1 MKKTLMVLALA
12 TAAATAY
19 PQGQIQMINFGG
31 SGASQFQA
39 PIFDVEPAGSPRAG
53 IQLRGNPA
61 TGAIPAGTQ
70 VYTGARLAGTGFT
83 SELWGGPL
91 GSAESA
97 LTSGGATSAFRTGT
111 GAGFN
116 LGGSSVIQGVAA
128 GLQATVQM
136 RAWNNMGG
144 TVTSWA
150 MAVAN
155 PLIPHGSSDLVT
167 TAALTEPPTPT
178 TGLANQLRSFNLF
191 VVPEPSLI
199 ALGALGLGALLVRRI
214 RK

>member
-12 TAAATAY
+12 TSATTAFS
-19 PQGQIQMINFGG
+19 QGQLQMINFA
-31 SGASQFQA
+31 SGASAFQA
-39 PIFDVEPAGSPRAG
+39 PIFDVEAPGSANAG

-97 LTSGGATSAFRTGT
+97 LTSGGATSSFRTGT

-116 LGGSSVIQGVAA
+116 NGGTAVIQGVAA
-128 GLQATVQM
+128 GSQATVQL

-150 MAVAN
+150 MAIAN

-167 TAALTEPPTPT
+167 SSALTAAPATPVP
-178 TGLANQLRSFNLF
+178 ANLLRSFNLF

-199 ALGALGLGALLVRRI
+199 ALGALGLGALLLRRI

>member
-12 TAAATAY
+12 TAATTAY
-19 PQGQIQMINFGG
+19 PQGQMQMINFAT
-31 SGASQFQA
+31 GANAFQA
-39 PIFDVEPAGSPRAG
+39 PIFDVEAPGSANAN
-53 IQLRGNPA
+53 IQLRGNPG

-70 VYTGARLAGTGFT
+70 VYTGARLSGTGFT

-97 LTSGGATSAFRTGT
+97 LTSGGTLSAFRTGT

-116 LGGSSVIQGVAA
+116 LGGAVSIQGVLGGAT
-128 GLQATVQM
+128 ATVQM

-144 TVTSWA
+144 TITSWA
-150 MAVAN
+150 QVMAN
-155 PLIPHGSSDLVT
+155 PFIPHGSSDLVT
-167 TAALTEPPTPT
+167 TGPLSDPPTPPT
-178 TGLANQLRSFNLF
+178 LVPNALRSFNLF
-191 VVPEPSLI
+191 VPVPEPSLI
-199 ALGALGLGALLVRRI
+199 ALGALGLGALLIRRI

>member
-1 MKKTLMVLALA
+1 MKKTLIVFALA
-12 TAAATAY
+12 SAASTGFS
-19 PQGQIQMINFGG
+19 QGQLQMINFA
-31 SGASQFQA
+31 SGASAFQA
-39 PIFDVEPAGSPRAG
+39 PIFDVEAPGSANAG

-97 LTSGGATSAFRTGT
+97 LTSGGATSGFRTGT

-116 LGGSSVIQGVAA
+116 LGGVSVIQGVAA
-128 GLQATVQM
+128 NSPATVQL

-144 TVTSWA
+144 TITSWA
-150 MAVAN
+150 MALMN
-155 PLIPHGSSDLVT
+155 PATIPHGSSALVQSPDL
-167 TAALTEPPTPT
+167 TAPPNTPVP
-178 TGLANQLRSFNLF
+178 ANLLRSFNLF

-199 ALGALGLGALLVRRI
+199 ALGALGLGALFLRR